1 MSEKAKLLLQQ
12 IFVLNWVIDPLPCER
27 QFLTIESPLKLMKN
41 SFYIILKSFFLLEIF
56 TFLSLLFGYLEKT
69 ALLNFKN
76 L

>member
-1 MSEKAKLLLQQ
+1 MSEKAKLLPQQ

-69 ALLNFKN
+69 A
-76 L
+76 